1 MGLVLCYAWKPKNP
15 HHYLRHQC
23 AYVSALSLYL
33 MFSCKL
39 FALLCKRSF
48 CGAYFKITIFHVSW
62 IQATAAFPSHQT
74 SPSHSSRHD
83 LPAGALIGPPLNFV
97 ICSCHPA
104 SWPANRHV
112 SSYHITTWWKLLILS
127 GLFIPRFVG
136 TRHTLHLQ
144 EHSQKKI
151 KLAKWYVACCYKYT
165 SSNATKCHSVLFH
178 WVGVSLTMWSTI
190 WLINWITNGKC
201 GCFSLYFL

>member
-15 HHYLRHQC
+15 HHYLWHQC
-23 AYVSALSLYL
+23 AYVSALSLYR
-33 MFSCKL
+33 MFSCEL

-48 CGAYFKITIFHVSW
+48 CVAYFKITIFYVSW

-83 LPAGALIGPPLNFV
+83 LPAGALIGPPLKFV

-104 SWPANRHV
+104 SWSANRHV

-127 GLFIPRFVG
+127 GLLIPRFVG
-136 TRHTLHLQ
+136 TRHTLHLR
-144 EHSQKKI
+144 EHSQKK
-151 KLAKWYVACCYKYT
+151 K
-165 SSNATKCHSVLFH
+165 
-178 WVGVSLTMWSTI
+178 VGQMI
-190 WLINWITNGKC
+190 WLGIFKETVMLPVAINTPVAMQRSAIV
-201 GCFSLYFL
+201 SYFIEWVWV